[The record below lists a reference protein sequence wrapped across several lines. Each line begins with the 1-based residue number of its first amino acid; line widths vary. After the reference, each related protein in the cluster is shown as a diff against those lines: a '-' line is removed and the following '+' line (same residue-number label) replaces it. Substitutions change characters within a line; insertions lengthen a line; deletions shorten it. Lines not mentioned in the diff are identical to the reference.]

1 MRSLSAIEIS
11 AVSGGAD
18 KKACMAVI
26 KEGGR
31 DGMSI
36 GALVGAIGGV
46 GGAIIGAGLG
56 ALIGGALATNDS
68 TCQR

>member
-1 MRSLSAIEIS
+1 MRTLNAIEFS

-18 KKACMAVI
+18 QKACMAAI

-31 DGMSI
+31 DGMTV
-36 GALVGAIGGV
+36 GALLGAIGGV

-68 TCQR
+68 TCKK